1 MKILVVED
9 DALSREAIVEFLS
22 DEMDF
27 DTQWAKDATVA
38 LEMLQ
43 ADDFQLIVSD
53 IKMPGISGIELLKR
67 VKQNH
72 QNIDVILMTG
82 FSEINNSIEALRW
95 GASDYL
101 LKPVNIEELSHAI
114 QRLQDKYQLLSEN
127 SQLKASVEEMDN
139 KARRSEEKLQA
150 LQNTMKTIQQSGNL
164 AVFSNHMRQVVELS
178 MKFHDN
184 RDIPVLIQGETGTGK
199 EMIARLIHYGENKDL
214 QKPFIP
220 VNCAAL
226 SPQLFESELFGYE
239 KGAFTGASNQGRI
252 GKMELAQGGT
262 LFLDEIGE
270 LQPHMQA
277 KLLRVLQQKEFYR
290 VGGDKLIKLDV
301 RFVFAT
307 NRNLKQMIRDNTF
320 RSDLYFRMESG
331 TIELKPLRHKPEEIV
346 PLAQYFM
353 ELFNERR
360 NKNFRFISKPA
371 RSILEKHPWP
381 GNVRELE
388 NAIERIVLLYDETEI
403 QPRHLSHLYTET
415 DDVHPEK
422 KIIGSILVPGEI
434 SLPDAPFSLE
444 HLELE
449 IVDKALKRFNG
460 SKSKAAEYLGISRF
474 ALRSRLRKLE
484 ERNKHD

>member
-9 DALSREAIVEFLS
+9 DALSREAIVEFLA
-22 DEMDF
+22 DEMNF
-27 DTQWAKDATVA
+27 EVQMAEDAIIA
-38 LEMLQ
+38 LDLLKN
-43 ADDFQLIVSD
+43 DNFQLVISD

-67 VKQNH
+67 VKQSYKDT
-72 QNIDVILMTG
+72 DVIIMTG

-114 QRLQDKYQLLSEN
+114 QRIQDKQQLLTEN
-127 SQLKASVEEMDN
+127 TELKASVKQMDALA
-139 KARRSEEKLQA
+139 KQSEKKLQA
-150 LQNTMKTIQQSGNL
+150 LQSTMRTIQQSGKL
-164 AVFSNHMRQVVELS
+164 AVFSNHMRQVVDLS
-178 MKFHDN
+178 MKFHSN

-199 EMIARLIHYGENKDL
+199 EMIARLIHYGENENL
-214 QKPFIP
+214 QEPFIP

-239 KGAFTGASNQGRI
+239 KGAFTGAHVKGRI

-270 LQPHMQA
+270 LPVNMQA

-290 VGGDKLIKLDV
+290 VGGDELIKLDV

-307 NRNLKQMIRDNTF
+307 NRNLKQMIQENTF

-331 TIELKPLRHKPEEIV
+331 TIHLKSLRQKPEEVV

-353 ELFNERR
+353 EHFAERR
-360 NKNFRFISKPA
+360 NKSFRFISKPA
-371 RSILEKHPWP
+371 QSILEKHPWP

-388 NAIERIVLLYDETEI
+388 NAIERVILLYEETEI
-403 QPRHLSHLYTET
+403 QPRHLSHLYTPT
-415 DDVHPEK
+415 DELHPEERT
-422 KIIGSILVPGEI
+422 IGSTLVPGEV
-434 SLPDAPFSLE
+434 SLPDQPFSLE
-444 HLELE
+444 QLELE
-449 IVDKALKRFNG
+449 IVDKAMKRFDG
-460 SKSKAAEYLGISRF
+460 SKSKAADYLGISRF
-474 ALRSRLRKLE
+474 ALRSRLRKLN
-484 ERNKHD
+484 ERS

>member
-9 DALSREAIVEFLS
+9 DALSREAIVEFLA
-22 DEMDF
+22 DEMEF
-27 DTQWAKDATVA
+27 DTHWAEDANVA
-38 LEMLQ
+38 LEMLESE
-43 ADDFQLIVSD
+43 DFQLIVSD

-72 QNIDVILMTG
+72 QHIDVILMTG

-127 SQLKASVEEMDN
+127 SKLKTSVEKLDTIA
-139 KARRSEEKLQA
+139 KQSEQKLEA
-150 LQNTMKTIQQSGNL
+150 LQSTMKTIQQSGKL
-164 AVFSNHMRQVVELS
+164 AVFSTHMRNVVDLA
-178 MKFHDN
+178 MKFHTN

-199 EMIARLIHYGENKDL
+199 EMIARLIHYGENENL
-214 QKPFIP
+214 QEPFIP

-239 KGAFTGASNQGRI
+239 KGAFTGANVKGRI

-270 LQPHMQA
+270 LPSNMQA

-290 VGGDKLIKLDV
+290 VGGDELIQLDV

-307 NRNLKQMIRDNTF
+307 NRDLKQMIKENSF

-331 TIELKPLRHKPEEIV
+331 TINLKPLRQKTEEIV

-353 ELFNERR
+353 EHFIERR
-360 NKNFRFISKPA
+360 NKSFRFISKPA
-371 RSILEKHPWP
+371 QSILEKHPWP

-388 NAIERIVLLYDETEI
+388 NAIERVVLLYDETEV
-403 QPRHLSHLYTET
+403 QPKHLSHLYTDNDE
-415 DDVHPEK
+415 VHTEK
-422 KIIGSILVPGEI
+422 KAIGSTIIPGEI
-434 SLPDAPFSLE
+434 GLPEHAFSLE
-444 HLELE
+444 ELELE
-449 IVDKALKRFNG
+449 IVDKTMQRFNG
-460 SKSKAAEYLGISRF
+460 SKSKTAEYLGISRF

-484 ERNKHD
+484 QRGS